1 MVPNDIFDPFENSP
15 ARPNLS
21 ILAPT
26 TVAHLTVSQS
36 DSAPLR
42 YAGKWAPLNSRW
54 RVPFVRWVADVVDPS
69 GQPKRPAITS
79 TIFVTSPGPRAANSP
94 PLNVQ
99 PRNPLDPSTEPWSTY
114 ATRCSPLRIQNHRA
128 RYHFN
133 FRHCHRRREREREKE
148 KGEGT
153 RGLVCCPG
161 LHTVALGDLR
171 HFTRGP
177 KSWPWSGSGGIT
189 HRRSKAPLLQP
200 ASRTIPITTNPL
212 VWSLSLVSLANSGGV
227 ESRGGGNY
235 SSLGRE
241 LHTGVNPASDVSVA
255 LPRCRGWGDLRIVR

>member
-1 MVPNDIFDPFENSP
+1 MGPNDIFGPFENSP

-79 TIFVTSPGPRAANSP
+79 TISATSPGPRAANLP

-133 FRHCHRRREREREKE
+133 FRHCHRRRERER
-148 KGEGT
+148 KGEGGRYT
-153 RGLVCCPG
+153 WSCALSWAPYRRTGGSMALYTQTEV
-161 LHTVALGDLR
+161 VAVVRKWRNHSPAFKGAASPTCVEDYP
-171 HFTRGP
+171 HHH
-177 KSWPWSGSGGIT
+177 KSSGMVTFVG
-189 HRRSKAPLLQP
+189 
-200 ASRTIPITTNPL
+200 
-212 VWSLSLVSLANSGGV
+212 VVS
-227 ESRGGGNY
+227 
-235 SSLGRE
+235 
-241 LHTGVNPASDVSVA
+241 
-255 LPRCRGWGDLRIVR
+255 